1 MNNKAYTI
9 FTNLTKFLQTSHN
22 IFFANLTHFFCKP
35 HTFFANLT
43 HFFFCKPHTFFANLI
58 IFVYAGTVGTA
69 TEDRE
74 GDDKPLTSGGQIA
87 IEE

>member
-22 IFFANLTHFFCKP
+22 FFLQTSHIFCKP
-35 HTFFANLT
+35 HTF
-43 HFFFCKPHTFFANLI
+43 FFANLI

>member
-9 FTNLTKFLQTSHN
+9 LTNLTKFCKPRI
-22 IFFANLTHFFCKP
+22 IFTNLTQ
-35 HTFFANLT
+35 
-43 HFFFCKPHTFFANLI
+43 FFANLI

-74 GDDKPLTSGGQIA
+74 GDDKSLTSGGQIA
-87 IEE
+87 DEE